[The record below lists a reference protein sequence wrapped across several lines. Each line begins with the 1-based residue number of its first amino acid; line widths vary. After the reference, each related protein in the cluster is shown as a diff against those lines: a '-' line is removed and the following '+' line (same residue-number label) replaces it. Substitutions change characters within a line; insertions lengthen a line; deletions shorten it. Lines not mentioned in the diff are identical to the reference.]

1 MLYFAYTQYHYHT
14 ITSWTM
20 YMFAKIVKT
29 KRIETSIRKMN
40 NKEIIYTR
48 CKRQIKQH
56 PPRQNTP
63 WQYTNLRN
71 AVTNLLY
78 ARIDRI
84 SAGRALYNFGTQTA
98 GFNCEICKLHA
109 PTNNSALW
117 RVSCECTSLTALNKT
132 A

>member
-1 MLYFAYTQYHYHT
+1 LDIHSITINYHT

-29 KRIETSIRKMN
+29 KRMETSEKSAIRKLD
-40 NKEIIYTR
+40 TL

-56 PPRQNTP
+56 LPHQNTP
-63 WQYTNLRN
+63 WQNTNLRN

-78 ARIDRI
+78 ARINRI

-117 RVSCECTSLTALNKT
+117 HVSCECTSAVR
-132 A
+132 